1 MKSYG
6 TSSSK
11 KNQGGK
17 QCQRE
22 EKMPKILLSSG
33 RWGMVE
39 RKEYLWR
46 VRKTYLFINL
56 VLKIEFMWLVTR
68 NGASLI
74 NVQIKMGRVTILIC
88 SLWGIQLLRQV
99 SVSWHSKLKLSFLW
113 FHAFQPIPI
122 LWQEWVLVCVCIM
135 ECLDIWYKMRK
146 FLKQVSRK
154 IIGHKIGVG
163 WWNYLSND
171 KNWHH
176 ILQNVFRCSWIAW
189 CSFCSQCNEESLV
202 CLSYYRS

>member
-6 TSSSK
+6 TYLYK

-22 EKMPKILLSSG
+22 EKMPKILLSSW

-56 VLKIEFMWLVTR
+56 VLKIEFMWLDTR
-68 NGASLI
+68 KGTSLI
-74 NVQIKMGRVTILIC
+74 NVQIKMGRVSILIC
-88 SLWGIQLLRQV
+88 NLWGMQILRQV
-99 SVSWHSKLKLSFLW
+99 SVSWHSKLKLYFIW

-122 LWQEWVLVCVCIM
+122 LWQEWVLVFVHIT
-135 ECLDIWYKMRK
+135 ECLNIWYKMRK
-146 FLKQVSRK
+146 FLASF
-154 IIGHKIGVG
+154 
-163 WWNYLSND
+163 N
-171 KNWHH
+171 KNNWAY
-176 ILQNVFRCSWIAW
+176 NWIWVMKLPIKWLKLAPYP
-189 CSFCSQCNEESLV
+189 SK
-202 CLSYYRS
+202 CL